1 MVLITLTSINNEHQL
16 LTKSS
21 KMIQRLCVLFLMICS
36 FFIFNASLQASE
48 KKAPTNNPT
57 LSAKTDAGKFDE
69 LKLVDASIWRCENN
83 IIVKTAESSKGYL
96 MLWKNKLYIMNKIDS
111 LRGVQRYTNDTYHL
125 NWIEIPDKAMLFNFK
140 LGQRVLDYC
149 KTPELASQGTSINQE
164 DLLK

>member
-1 MVLITLTSINNEHQL
+1 MVLIILTSINNGHQVFV
-16 LTKSS
+16 KCS
-21 KMIQRLCVLFLMICS
+21 KLIQRFSILFVLICS
-36 FFIFNASLQASE
+36 IFIFNASIQASE
-48 KKAPTNNPT
+48 KKVPKNNPT

-125 NWIEIPDKAMLFNFK
+125 NWVEIPDKAMLFDFK

>member
-1 MVLITLTSINNEHQL
+1 MVLIILTSINNGHQL
-16 LTKSS
+16 FVKCS
-21 KMIQRLCVLFLMICS
+21 KLIQRFSILFVLICS
-36 FFIFNASLQASE
+36 IFIFNASIQASE
-48 KKAPTNNPT
+48 KKVPKNNPT

-125 NWIEIPDKAMLFNFK
+125 NWVEIPDKAMLFDFK

>member
-1 MVLITLTSINNEHQL
+1 MVLITLILINNEPQL
-16 LTKSS
+16 IVKSS
-21 KMIQRLCVLFLMICS
+21 KMIQRLCILFLLICTVL
-36 FFIFNASLQASE
+36 IFSASIQATE
-48 KKAPTNNPT
+48 KKAPKNNSAV
-57 LSAKTDAGKFDE
+57 SAKTDASKFDE

-125 NWIEIPDKAMLFNFK
+125 NWIEIPDKAMLFDFK

>member
-1 MVLITLTSINNEHQL
+1 MVLIILTSINNGHQVFV
-16 LTKSS
+16 KCS
-21 KMIQRLCVLFLMICS
+21 KLIQRFSILFVLICS
-36 FFIFNASLQASE
+36 IFIFNASIQASE
-48 KKAPTNNPT
+48 KKVPKNNPT

-83 IIVKTAESSKGYL
+83 IIDKTAESSKGYL

-125 NWIEIPDKAMLFNFK
+125 NWVEIPDKAMLFDFK